1 MVLPIAGA
9 LFVFVAVM
17 ALILAL
23 TSSLPG
29 RRVEHRLSQL
39 RTRTETEQIEN
50 VMRTDSGT
58 FPFLRRLLSGSSWSE
73 TASLQLA
80 QAGWTLKV
88 SEYALMRLLLAAA
101 AAGLAALIFRGAS
114 VGVLIAIGAGALG
127 FMLPAWVLQ
136 HFRSR
141 RLAKINA
148 QLAETLSLISNSLRS
163 GFAFTQSVELA
174 ARQIGPP
181 IRDEL
186 MHFLRDIG
194 LGAPT
199 DTALQGMA
207 DRSGSYD
214 LDMMVATIL
223 VQRSTGGNLSEVL
236 DNVADTI
243 RERERVAGEI
253 LALTASQRLTGLILS
268 VYPVF
273 LAVIYYLVS
282 PSLMSVLWNDS
293 IGRIM
298 LAIALTLQIIGV
310 LTIRRILKPEA

>member
-9 LFVFVAVM
+9 LFAFVAVM
-17 ALILAL
+17 ALVLAL
-23 TSSLPG
+23 TNSLPG
-29 RRVEHRLSQL
+29 RSVEHRLNQL
-39 RTRTETEQIEN
+39 RTRAETEQIEN
-50 VMRTDSGT
+50 VIRTDSGT

-88 SEYALMRLLLAAA
+88 SEYALTRLLLATV
-101 AAGLAALIFRGAS
+101 AAGLTALIFSGAS
-114 VGVLIAIGAGALG
+114 LGVLIAIGAGALG

-163 GFAFTQSVELA
+163 GFAFAQSVELA
-174 ARQIGPP
+174 AKQIGPP

-243 RERERVAGEI
+243 RERERVAREI
-253 LALTASQRLTGLILS
+253 HALTASQRLTGLILS
-268 VYPVF
+268 GYPVL
-273 LAVIYYLVS
+273 LAAAFYLLA
-282 PSLMSVLWNDS
+282 PSLMSVLWTDS
-293 IGRIM
+293 IGRVM

-310 LTIRRILKPEA
+310 LTMRRILRPEV